1 MRYLL
6 LRFSILFLVIE
17 MRYEIL
23 RYNKIRDMRNDRDLS
38 QKQIADRL
46 KIAQNT
52 LSQYET
58 GERNIP
64 NEILI
69 QLAIIYDTS
78 TDYLLGLTD
87 KKEPYPRKEKQ
98 PYPRKI

>member
-1 MRYLL
+1 LK
-6 LRFSILFLVIE
+6 
-17 MRYEIL
+17 
-23 RYNKIRDMRNDRDLS
+23 YNRIRDMRNDRNLS
-38 QKQIADRL
+38 QNQVADRL

-64 NEILI
+64 NETLVKFA
-69 QLAIIYDTS
+69 LLYDTS

-87 KKEPYPRKEKQ
+87 EITPYPRKCGT
-98 PYPRKI
+98 

>member
-1 MRYLL
+1 
-6 LRFSILFLVIE
+6 

-23 RYNKIRDMRNDRDLS
+23 KYNRIRDMRNDFNYS
-38 QKQIADRL
+38 QRTVADFL

-58 GERNIP
+58 GERNVP
-64 NEILI
+64 NDILV

-78 TDYLLGLTD
+78 IDYLMGLTD
-87 KKEPYPRKEKQ
+87 IKKPYKRVDGVQRHE
-98 PYPRKI
+98 

>member
-1 MRYLL
+1 
-6 LRFSILFLVIE
+6 

-23 RYNKIRDMRNDRDLS
+23 KYNRIRDMRNDFSFS
-38 QKQIADRL
+38 QREVADVL

-64 NEILI
+64 NDILV
-69 QLAIIYDTS
+69 QLAILYQTS
-78 TDYLLGLTD
+78 IDYLLGITD
-87 KKEPYPRKEKQ
+87 EKKPYKRSDGHQ
-98 PYPRKI
+98 CSD